1 MQATL
6 LQTPPRT
13 ILEVF
18 ENLPEGTRCEVIN
31 KALVMSPAP
40 SDTHQ
45 KVLGKIFTKLLGYV
59 EDKGLGE
66 LRIAPYDVYFDEENI
81 FQPDLVFI
89 SKENTLK
96 IQERGFFGTPDL
108 IIEVLSTS
116 NANLDKKEKKRAY
129 EKFGVSEYWIIEPF
143 EKVVDGFTLVN
154 QMFVQ
159 LETNMGI
166 IQSKVL
172 GCTIRF

>member
-1 MQATL
+1 MQASI

-31 KALVMSPAP
+31 KTLVMSPAP

-45 KVLGKIFTKLLGYV
+45 KVLGKIFTKLLDYV
-59 EDKGLGE
+59 ENNDLGE

-89 SKENTLK
+89 AKENSSR
-96 IQERGFFGTPDL
+96 IQELGFFGTPDL

-116 NANLDKKEKKRAY
+116 NAGLDKKEKKRVY
-129 EKFGVSEYWIIEPF
+129 EQFGVTEYLIVEPF
-143 EKVVDGFTLVN
+143 EKVVDGFVLVN
-154 QMFVQ
+154 KRFVQ
-159 LETNMGI
+159 IESKTGI
-166 IQSKVL
+166 IHSKAL